1 MVEASKRGSGV
12 APRQQRP
19 LSADIASLLF
29 KVALFAASFV
39 ALFSFVFGAYRCGDI
54 SMSPN
59 MKDGDMVLDYRLDKN
74 FHLHD
79 VVAFTYKDQRMAARV
94 VALEGDVVDITADGL
109 MVNGSIQQETGV
121 YGVTT
126 QVAGGVTFP
135 LTVGRGQVF
144 ALGDNREQAIDSR
157 TFGCVDVASSEGKV
171 LAVLRTRGV

>member
-1 MVEASKRGSGV
+1 MYKASEKSSSM

-29 KVALFAASFV
+29 KVALFAALFV

-79 VVAFTYKDQRMAARV
+79 VAAFTYKDQRMAARV
-94 VALEGDVVDITADGL
+94 VAREGDKVDITADGL
-109 MVNGSIQQETGV
+109 VVNGSVQQESGV
-121 YGVTT
+121 YGATT

-135 LTVGRGQVF
+135 LTVGKGQIFV
-144 ALGDNREQAIDSR
+144 LGDNREQAIDSR